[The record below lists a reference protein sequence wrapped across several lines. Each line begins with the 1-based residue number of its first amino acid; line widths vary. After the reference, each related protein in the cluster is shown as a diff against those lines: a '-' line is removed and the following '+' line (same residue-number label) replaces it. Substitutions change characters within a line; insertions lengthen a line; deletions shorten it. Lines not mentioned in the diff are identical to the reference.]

1 MDGGAQCLPFQGTT
15 IKCWL
20 LGGPWKML
28 SYSNKKGL
36 VLQKEGRRPSSS
48 SSFFVLKR
56 FWKRKVIYL
65 TLYQCMALI
74 TYPSFERSTGSI
86 RQTKNWKGKF
96 LFFTDTM
103 DLTDD
108 EAGGQAITLRPTL
121 HQHSPPRPSSTPGSL
136 TLEVESHRIIPL
148 APSSEGE
155 DEVPASFKVPSIFSC
170 QSLDMDG
177 GSHSSE
183 EELEEINKI
192 MKPTLAS
199 LNSNSCKNNLIPNSS
214 SSSPPPI
221 PTTPV
226 EFSTTPPNHV
236 HKPRRSTS
244 PPPLV
249 IRRSQ
254 TPTPHEVVLPS
265 FKEFTRS
272 QSQHLDDRRSER
284 RAIGSKKRY
293 KQSRIHHLQR
303 PCLDFEKMQL
313 VSTNIL

>member
-1 MDGGAQCLPFQGTT
+1 
-15 IKCWL
+15 
-20 LGGPWKML
+20 
-28 SYSNKKGL
+28 
-36 VLQKEGRRPSSS
+36 
-48 SSFFVLKR
+48 
-56 FWKRKVIYL
+56 
-65 TLYQCMALI
+65 
-74 TYPSFERSTGSI
+74 
-86 RQTKNWKGKF
+86 
-96 LFFTDTM
+96 M
-103 DLTDD
+103 DLSDD
-108 EAGGQAITLRPTL
+108 EAGGQVITLRPPL
-121 HQHSPPRPSSTPGSL
+121 HPPRPSSTPGSL

-148 APSSEGE
+148 ASSSEGE

>member
-1 MDGGAQCLPFQGTT
+1 
-15 IKCWL
+15 
-20 LGGPWKML
+20 
-28 SYSNKKGL
+28 
-36 VLQKEGRRPSSS
+36 
-48 SSFFVLKR
+48 
-56 FWKRKVIYL
+56 
-65 TLYQCMALI
+65 
-74 TYPSFERSTGSI
+74 
-86 RQTKNWKGKF
+86 
-96 LFFTDTM
+96 M

-108 EAGGQAITLRPTL
+108 EAGGQVVTLRPPAP
-121 HQHSPPRPSSTPGSL
+121 PPRPSSTPGSL
-136 TLEVESHRIIPL
+136 TLEIEPRIPL
-148 APSSEGE
+148 
-155 DEVPASFKVPSIFSC
+155 DVVPASLKVPSIFSC

-192 MKPTLAS
+192 MKPALV
-199 LNSNSCKNNLIPNSS
+199 NSANSSKNILIPHSS
-214 SSSPPPI
+214 SSSGSSVSPPPPI

-236 HKPRRSTS
+236 HKPRRLTS

-254 TPTPHEVVLPS
+254 TPTEVVLPS

-313 VSTNIL
+313 VSR

>member
-1 MDGGAQCLPFQGTT
+1 MLQYVMTKLETHNINSDGQIRHNHSPIFQANTEEDSGTET
-15 IKCWL
+15 DDET
-20 LGGPWKML
+20 GGPD
-28 SYSNKKGL
+28 
-36 VLQKEGRRPSSS
+36 E
-48 SSFFVLKR
+48 
-56 FWKRKVIYL
+56 
-65 TLYQCMALI
+65 
-74 TYPSFERSTGSI
+74 
-86 RQTKNWKGKF
+86 
-96 LFFTDTM
+96 DTM

-313 VSTNIL
+313 LKTRAITSWRHGGELSLFCW

>member
-1 MDGGAQCLPFQGTT
+1 MTKLETHNINSDGQIRHNHSPIFQANTEEDSGTET
-15 IKCWL
+15 DDET
-20 LGGPWKML
+20 GGPD
-28 SYSNKKGL
+28 
-36 VLQKEGRRPSSS
+36 E
-48 SSFFVLKR
+48 
-56 FWKRKVIYL
+56 
-65 TLYQCMALI
+65 
-74 TYPSFERSTGSI
+74 
-86 RQTKNWKGKF
+86 
-96 LFFTDTM
+96 DTM
-103 DLTDD
+103 DLSDD
-108 EAGGQAITLRPTL
+108 EAGGQVITLRPPL
-121 HQHSPPRPSSTPGSL
+121 HPHPPRPSSTPGSL

-148 APSSEGE
+148 ASSSEGE

-192 MKPTLAS
+192 MKPTPS
-199 LNSNSCKNNLIPNSS
+199 DSNSCKNLIPNSS
-214 SSSPPPI
+214 SSSAGSSVSPPPGPI

-244 PPPLV
+244 PPTPLV

-254 TPTPHEVVLPS
+254 TPNTNPHHEVVLPS

-313 VSTNIL
+313 LKTRAITSWRHGGELSLFCW

>member
-1 MDGGAQCLPFQGTT
+1 
-15 IKCWL
+15 
-20 LGGPWKML
+20 
-28 SYSNKKGL
+28 
-36 VLQKEGRRPSSS
+36 
-48 SSFFVLKR
+48 
-56 FWKRKVIYL
+56 
-65 TLYQCMALI
+65 
-74 TYPSFERSTGSI
+74 
-86 RQTKNWKGKF
+86 
-96 LFFTDTM
+96 M

-108 EAGGQAITLRPTL
+108 EAGGQVVTLRPPAP
-121 HQHSPPRPSSTPGSL
+121 PPRPSSTPGSL
-136 TLEVESHRIIPL
+136 TLEIEPRIPL
-148 APSSEGE
+148 
-155 DEVPASFKVPSIFSC
+155 DVVPASLKVPSIFSC

-192 MKPTLAS
+192 MKPTPS
-199 LNSNSCKNNLIPNSS
+199 DSNSCKNLIPNSS
-214 SSSPPPI
+214 SSSAGSSVSPPPGPI

-244 PPPLV
+244 PPTPLV

-254 TPTPHEVVLPS
+254 TPTEVVLPS

-313 VSTNIL
+313 VSR

>member
-1 MDGGAQCLPFQGTT
+1 M
-15 IKCWL
+15 
-20 LGGPWKML
+20 
-28 SYSNKKGL
+28 
-36 VLQKEGRRPSSS
+36 
-48 SSFFVLKR
+48 
-56 FWKRKVIYL
+56 
-65 TLYQCMALI
+65 
-74 TYPSFERSTGSI
+74 
-86 RQTKNWKGKF
+86 
-96 LFFTDTM
+96 
-103 DLTDD
+103 
-108 EAGGQAITLRPTL
+108 TLRPPAP
-121 HQHSPPRPSSTPGSL
+121 PPRPSSTPGSL
-136 TLEVESHRIIPL
+136 TLEIEPRIPL
-148 APSSEGE
+148 
-155 DEVPASFKVPSIFSC
+155 DVVPASLKVPSIFSC

-192 MKPTLAS
+192 MKPALVNA
-199 LNSNSCKNNLIPNSS
+199 NKNILIPHSS
-214 SSSPPPI
+214 SSSGSSVSPPPPI

-254 TPTPHEVVLPS
+254 TPTEVVLPS

-313 VSTNIL
+313 VSR

>member
-1 MDGGAQCLPFQGTT
+1 
-15 IKCWL
+15 
-20 LGGPWKML
+20 
-28 SYSNKKGL
+28 
-36 VLQKEGRRPSSS
+36 
-48 SSFFVLKR
+48 
-56 FWKRKVIYL
+56 
-65 TLYQCMALI
+65 
-74 TYPSFERSTGSI
+74 
-86 RQTKNWKGKF
+86 
-96 LFFTDTM
+96 M

-192 MKPTLAS
+192 MKPTPS
-199 LNSNSCKNNLIPNSS
+199 DSNSCKNLIPNSS
-214 SSSPPPI
+214 SSSAGSSVSPPPGPI

-244 PPPLV
+244 PPTPLV

-254 TPTPHEVVLPS
+254 TPNTNPHHEVVLPS

-313 VSTNIL
+313 VST

>member
-1 MDGGAQCLPFQGTT
+1 M
-15 IKCWL
+15 
-20 LGGPWKML
+20 
-28 SYSNKKGL
+28 
-36 VLQKEGRRPSSS
+36 
-48 SSFFVLKR
+48 
-56 FWKRKVIYL
+56 
-65 TLYQCMALI
+65 
-74 TYPSFERSTGSI
+74 
-86 RQTKNWKGKF
+86 
-96 LFFTDTM
+96 
-103 DLTDD
+103 
-108 EAGGQAITLRPTL
+108 TLRPPAP
-121 HQHSPPRPSSTPGSL
+121 PPRPSSTPGSL
-136 TLEVESHRIIPL
+136 TLEIEPRIPL
-148 APSSEGE
+148 
-155 DEVPASFKVPSIFSC
+155 DVVPASLKVPSIFSC

-192 MKPTLAS
+192 MKPALVNA
-199 LNSNSCKNNLIPNSS
+199 NSSKNILIPHSS
-214 SSSPPPI
+214 SSSGSSVSPPPPI

-254 TPTPHEVVLPS
+254 TPTEVVLPS

-313 VSTNIL
+313 VSR

>member
-1 MDGGAQCLPFQGTT
+1 
-15 IKCWL
+15 
-20 LGGPWKML
+20 
-28 SYSNKKGL
+28 
-36 VLQKEGRRPSSS
+36 
-48 SSFFVLKR
+48 
-56 FWKRKVIYL
+56 
-65 TLYQCMALI
+65 
-74 TYPSFERSTGSI
+74 
-86 RQTKNWKGKF
+86 
-96 LFFTDTM
+96 M

-108 EAGGQAITLRPTL
+108 EAGGQVVTLRPPAP
-121 HQHSPPRPSSTPGSL
+121 PPRPSSTPGSL
-136 TLEVESHRIIPL
+136 TLEIEPRIPL
-148 APSSEGE
+148 
-155 DEVPASFKVPSIFSC
+155 DVVPASLKVPSIFSC

-192 MKPTLAS
+192 MKPALVNA
-199 LNSNSCKNNLIPNSS
+199 NSSKNILIPHSS
-214 SSSPPPI
+214 SSSGSSVSPPPPM

-254 TPTPHEVVLPS
+254 TPTEVVLPS

-313 VSTNIL
+313 VSR

>member
-1 MDGGAQCLPFQGTT
+1 
-15 IKCWL
+15 
-20 LGGPWKML
+20 
-28 SYSNKKGL
+28 
-36 VLQKEGRRPSSS
+36 
-48 SSFFVLKR
+48 
-56 FWKRKVIYL
+56 
-65 TLYQCMALI
+65 
-74 TYPSFERSTGSI
+74 
-86 RQTKNWKGKF
+86 
-96 LFFTDTM
+96 M

-108 EAGGQAITLRPTL
+108 EAGGQVVTLRPPAP
-121 HQHSPPRPSSTPGSL
+121 PPRPSSTPGSL
-136 TLEVESHRIIPL
+136 TLEIEPRIPL
-148 APSSEGE
+148 
-155 DEVPASFKVPSIFSC
+155 DVVPASLKVPSIFSC

-192 MKPTLAS
+192 MKPALVNA
-199 LNSNSCKNNLIPNSS
+199 NSSKNILIPHSS
-214 SSSPPPI
+214 SSSGSSVSPPPPI

-254 TPTPHEVVLPS
+254 TPTEVVLPS

-313 VSTNIL
+313 VSR